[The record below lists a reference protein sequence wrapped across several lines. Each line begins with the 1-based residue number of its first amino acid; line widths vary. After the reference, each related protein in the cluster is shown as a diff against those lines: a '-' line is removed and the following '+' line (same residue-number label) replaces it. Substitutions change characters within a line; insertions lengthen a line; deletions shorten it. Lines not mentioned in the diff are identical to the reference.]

1 MKAFTKSEESMSVM
15 RHLIPG
21 LIALLVAAPLAGC
34 GPKKPVASAAAQ
46 PPFSIDLSL
55 DPTPPHVGSERF
67 TVTVRDGTGAPVT
80 GAKVSILP
88 SYEAV
93 PGGHLIPRTGMG
105 GISPTL
111 NAVDG
116 GDGTYHAEMILAK
129 PVYWTFIA
137 RATVGDTVVT
147 VEREVQV
154 Q

>member
-1 MKAFTKSEESMSVM
+1 MPII
-15 RHLIPG
+15 RRLIPG
-21 LIALLVAAPLAGC
+21 LIAVLLVAPLAAC
-34 GPKKPVASAAAQ
+34 GPKKPIASAAAQ

-55 DPTPPHVGSERF
+55 DPTPPHVGDERF

-93 PGGHLIPRTGMG
+93 PGGHLVARTGMG
-105 GISPTL
+105 GVSPTL
-111 NAVDG
+111 SAVDG
-116 GDGTYHAEMILAK
+116 GDGTYRADMILAK
-129 PVYWTFIA
+129 AVYWTFIA
-137 RATVGDTVVT
+137 SAKVGDTVIT